1 MAEIGKWGTE
11 PPSATPPSATPLS
24 ATPTKKGVAP
34 LKVINMY
41 SIKNFWFNGLGFIQ
55 IGP

>member
-11 PPSATPPSATPLS
+11 PPSDTPPSATPLS

-34 LKVINMY
+34 LKGINMY

-55 IGP
+55 IDP